1 MKGTWEIVL
10 SGVGGQG
17 LLSIGN
23 LLGEAASIFGGKK
36 ATMTAS
42 YGVET
47 RGTFTKS
54 DVIISDE
61 EIDFPEV
68 LNPDIVLCLA
78 QVSYDRYRN
87 TEKHSCK
94 CHVQILLQSCVLQKI
109 LILHLCGHSPSFFH
123 SRFFSLQEIL
133 HLFLNV
139 QQMIH

>member
-54 DVIISDE
+54 DVIISNE

-78 QVSYDRYRN
+78 QVSTLR
-87 TEKHSCK
+87 
-94 CHVQILLQSCVLQKI
+94 
-109 LILHLCGHSPSFFH
+109 
-123 SRFFSLQEIL
+123 
-133 HLFLNV
+133 
-139 QQMIH
+139 

>member
-54 DVIISDE
+54 D
-61 EIDFPEV
+61 
-68 LNPDIVLCLA
+68 
-78 QVSYDRYRN
+78 
-87 TEKHSCK
+87 
-94 CHVQILLQSCVLQKI
+94 
-109 LILHLCGHSPSFFH
+109 GW
-123 SRFFSLQEIL
+123 
-133 HLFLNV
+133 
-139 QQMIH
+139 

>member
-78 QVSYDRYRN
+78 QMSYD
-87 TEKHSCK
+87 
-94 CHVQILLQSCVLQKI
+94 
-109 LILHLCGHSPSFFH
+109 LCCCASPSPC
-123 SRFFSLQEIL
+123 SSPSSSPSSCTSSSASPTPRPRWPPA
-133 HLFLNV
+133 
-139 QQMIH
+139 